1 MHRTLSNTAGAMI
14 AAALFAAQSATAH
27 DGKLTFAPVLAEAA
41 PAVVSIQVVGQRRS
55 RWGGPESSGS
65 GVIIDAAKGHVVTNH
80 HVIQGARN
88 ITVTLKDRREFEG
101 EVIGSD
107 PGTDIALLKID
118 ADDLQA
124 LPLGDSDELAVG
136 DLVVAIG
143 SPFGFVQS
151 ATSGIVSALGRSGF
165 TREGYE
171 DFIQT
176 DAAIN
181 RGNSGGALVDL
192 DGRLVGINSL
202 IVSPSGVSAGLG
214 FAVPSNIV
222 KSVTEQILEFGQVRR
237 GQLGVQIG
245 DVAPQFVKQ
254 LGLDSA
260 KGAVVGE
267 VVAGSAADVAGIQPG
282 DVIVSFDNEEV
293 VNTRDLRDRVG
304 LASIGDEVELVVM
317 RNGKAKTV
325 EATISGAEEATVPLS
340 ASSSSL
346 PGATLRDLSPDHR
359 LYRRVRGVEVVEVE
373 PGSRAWQLDLRGGDI
388 ILAVNQRPV
397 GNVREFE
404 ARVGDGPPF
413 SLLVQRGNRQRFFF
427 VP

>member
-1 MHRTLSNTAGAMI
+1 MHRALSNTAGAMI

-107 PGTDIALLKID
+107 PGTDIAVLKID

-282 DVIVSFDNEEV
+282 DVIVSF
-293 VNTRDLRDRVG
+293 
-304 LASIGDEVELVVM
+304 A
-317 RNGKAKTV
+317 
-325 EATISGAEEATVPLS
+325 
-340 ASSSSL
+340 
-346 PGATLRDLSPDHR
+346 
-359 LYRRVRGVEVVEVE
+359 
-373 PGSRAWQLDLRGGDI
+373 
-388 ILAVNQRPV
+388 
-397 GNVREFE
+397 
-404 ARVGDGPPF
+404 
-413 SLLVQRGNRQRFFF
+413 
-427 VP
+427 

>member
-1 MHRTLSNTAGAMI
+1 MHRALSNTAGAMI

-388 ILAVNQRPV
+388 ILAVNQRRV

>member
-1 MHRTLSNTAGAMI
+1 MHRALSNTAGAMI

-107 PGTDIALLKID
+107 PGTDIAVLKID

-388 ILAVNQRPV
+388 ILAVNQRRV

>member
-1 MHRTLSNTAGAMI
+1 MHHALSNTAGAMI

-41 PAVVSIQVVGQRRS
+41 PAVLSIQVVGQRRS

-359 LYRRVRGVEVVEVE
+359 LYRRVKGVEVVEVE
-373 PGSRAWQLDLRGGDI
+373 QGSRAWQLDLRDGDI

-404 ARVGDGPPF
+404 ATIGDGPPF

>member
-1 MHRTLSNTAGAMI
+1 MYRALSKTAGAMI
-14 AAALFAAQSATAH
+14 AAALFAAHSATAH
-27 DGKLTFAPVLAEAA
+27 EGKLTFAPVLAEAA

-65 GVIIDAAKGHVVTNH
+65 GVIIDAAEGHVVTNH
-80 HVIQGARN
+80 HVIRGARN

-151 ATSGIVSALGRSGF
+151 ATSGIISALGRSGF

-222 KSVTEQILEFGQVRR
+222 RSVTEQILEFGKVRR
-237 GQLGVQIG
+237 GRLGVAIG
-245 DVAPQFVKQ
+245 DVAPEFVKQ

-260 KGAVVGE
+260 KGAVVSE
-267 VVAGSAADVAGIQPG
+267 VVAGSAAEVAGIQPG
-282 DVIVSFDNEEV
+282 DVIVGFDNEEV
-293 VNTRDLRDRVG
+293 VGVRDLRDRIG

-317 RNGKAKTV
+317 RNGKAKTI
-325 EATISGAEEATVPLS
+325 EATIGGADEATVQLG

-359 LYRRVRGVEVVEVE
+359 LYRRVKGVEVVEVE
-373 PGSRAWQLDLRGGDI
+373 QGSRAWQLDLRDGDI

-404 ARVGDGPPF
+404 ATIGDGPPF